1 MNEKTEHSISAPL
14 ITMAAFKL
22 STAKCQGRMQL
33 ASRSLLMIFHREA
46 ELAEGRRRTH
56 FKAALR

>member
-1 MNEKTEHSISAPL
+1 MNEKTEHDISAPL

-22 STAKCQGRMQL
+22 STAKCQGRTSHAARQQK
-33 ASRSLLMIFHREA
+33 SVNDFPHR
-46 ELAEGRRRTH
+46 GRAWRTL